1 MRSAQGLLRERTSLS
16 PSLPVLRRSLEAR
29 AVVQVEGDHGGLPS
43 PPSVTQMSTWG
54 SRWGRLGPEK
64 DYFSLSVMA
73 QSGYA
78 PKNERKKKRVGM
90 PRMFVE

>member
-1 MRSAQGLLRERTSLS
+1 MSNHVSPGLPALRW
-16 PSLPVLRRSLEAR
+16 SLEAR
-29 AVVQVEGDHGGLPS
+29 AVVQGEGDHGGLPS

-54 SRWGRLGPEK
+54 SRWGRFLGSEK

-78 PKNERKKKRVGM
+78 PQNERKKRVGM